1 MNTNICSCNK
11 NNDISNEKPK
21 NTCCQN
27 SCLPTVDQ
35 TFKKLNIDLCNMK
48 VTLAESRANLIF
60 LAQTLCNA
68 HYMNETEKMLLLN
81 LEQEIKKLNAT
92 VNDCKCNLDYL
103 EDSYFK

>member
-11 NNDISNEKPK
+11 NNDISNQKPK
-21 NTCCQN
+21 NN
-27 SCLPTVDQ
+27 CLPTVNQ

-60 LAQTLCNA
+60 LAQTLCNCC
-68 HYMNETEKMLLLN
+68 YMNETEKMLLLN
-81 LEQEIKKLNAT
+81 LEQQIKKLNCT
-92 VNDCKCNLDYL
+92 VNDSKCNLDYL